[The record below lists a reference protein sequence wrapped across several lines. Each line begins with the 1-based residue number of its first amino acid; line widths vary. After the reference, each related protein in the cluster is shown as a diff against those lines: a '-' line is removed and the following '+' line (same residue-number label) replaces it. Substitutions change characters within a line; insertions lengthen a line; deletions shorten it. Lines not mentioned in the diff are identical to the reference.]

1 MNNFPILY
9 KKSTTGKISTW
20 QIFVENNTY
29 YTVSG
34 FEDGKKV
41 TSAPNECFAKN
52 VGKSNATTD
61 EQQALAE
68 AVSIYTK
75 RLEAGYWEDVTK
87 CGIETFYQPMLAHEW
102 GKRESKVLYPLYA
115 QPKLDGIRCI
125 VKYDGMF
132 TRKGKPIISA
142 PHIYQS
148 LKHLFEADPT
158 LILDGELYADKHIID
173 FNTIISLTR
182 KSKPTKTDLATSAQY
197 IQYHVYDCPSH
208 DGKFGKRY
216 VYLNTLGLPNT
227 CVLVETHLVKSK
239 TELNDLYTKWLE
251 LNYEGQMVRVDEHY
265 ENKRSYY
272 LLKRKEF
279 FDAEYTITGVIEGS
293 GNMKN
298 KVGTLSFVTEEGKSF
313 EAAVN
318 GDWEYLEKLY
328 KRNDLIGKVATVKF
342 TEKTPDNKPR
352 FGKVICIRDID

>member
-1 MNNFPILY
+1 MIYKPLY
-9 KKSTTGKISTW
+9 KRATNGKINQWTIEIDSNKFRTIAGYHDGVQTTSEW
-20 QIFVENNTY
+20 
-29 YTVSG
+29 TVC
-34 FEDGKKV
+34 DGKNIGKK
-41 TSAPNECFAKN
+41 NETTPERQAK
-52 VGKSNATTD
+52 
-61 EQQALAE
+61 AE
-68 AVSIYTK
+68 ADALYRK
-75 RLEAGYWEDVTK
+75 RKEVGFFDNIKDCDKSLY
-87 CGIETFYQPMLAHEW
+87 FQPMLAKDWNDEKH
-102 GKRESKVLYPLYA
+102 KISYPIFS

-125 VKYDGMF
+125 VKSDGMWS
-132 TRKGKPIISA
+132 RNGKPIISA
-142 PHIYQS
+142 PHIFEA
-148 LKHLFEADPT
+148 LKPLFENDPT
-158 LILDGELYADKHIID
+158 LIFDGELYADKHIID

-298 KVGTLSFVTEEGKSF
+298 KVGTLSFVTEEGKPF